1 MRNTVQNIE
10 ELYTFL
16 FAMRFHFQDLQ
27 YNENRIIREF
37 KIYINNTDII
47 DFEGN
52 LQINNIVYG
61 FYQYYNIDIPFE
73 DIQNVSIINN
83 NIISTLLNLNN
94 QYTRNEINDQSDENS
109 DNQPDEN
116 SDNQPDENN
125 INIVGLFSSIHI
137 TSSTN
142 QINITHNSMFNA
154 INTLLSNLTDY
165 DNINTD
171 NVFEDVLVT
180 IDDNELSKLNTNK
193 LESCLDMDCSIC
205 INQMQKNEYV
215 TELKCSHKFHTDCIK
230 KYLTEYSYKCPIC
243 RTEVGKVKYNI

>member
-1 MRNTVQNIE
+1 
-10 ELYTFL
+10 
-16 FAMRFHFQDLQ
+16 
-27 YNENRIIREF
+27 
-37 KIYINNTDII
+37 
-47 DFEGN
+47 
-52 LQINNIVYG
+52 
-61 FYQYYNIDIPFE
+61 
-73 DIQNVSIINN
+73 
-83 NIISTLLNLNN
+83 
-94 QYTRNEINDQSDENS
+94 
-109 DNQPDEN
+109 
-116 SDNQPDENN
+116 
-125 INIVGLFSSIHI
+125 
-137 TSSTN
+137 
-142 QINITHNSMFNA
+142 MFNA